1 MDEYLYVIFFFIS
14 LLILHYF
21 LRHLF
26 FEYITKIDKKG
37 IRKDTDDFYSSYFKD
52 SQNKKNRQLINN
64 IAFLRKGLFSSIY
77 DGDEKVLE
85 LNKISD
91 GDTILSLNNNDC
103 NFEIYLMQK
112 LIQKK
117 KNVKIVICKTN
128 IFEIEKCS
136 SLINKLGFQ
145 NSMETVYIDD
155 IKKISSNLQE
165 LYPQKFQRIIL
176 KENIGFTD
184 DRKLIF
190 NLLKLL
196 LADKMSFIFLKTLTF
211 NPVDSETHRNFVF
224 DKQTKIIDFWNYN
237 FSTNQSI
244 INDFIDSGYE
254 VKYNS
259 VNVLFLSIFYNPRDV
274 INLLKLYFIELDL
287 GLCDIFDWLGVYTL
301 NLLYTKA
308 YA

>member
-1 MDEYLYVIFFFIS
+1 MDEYLYIIYFIIS

-85 LNKISD
+85 LNKIGD

-117 KNVKIVICKTN
+117 KNIKIVICKTN

-155 IKKISSNLQE
+155 IKKIASNLQE
-165 LYPQKFQRIIL
+165 LYPQRFQRIIL

-190 NLLKLL
+190 NLLKSL

-211 NPVDSETHRNFVF
+211 NPVDSETHKNFVLE
-224 DKQTKIIDFWNYN
+224 KQTKIIDFWNYN

-254 VKYNS
+254 INYKS
-259 VNVLFLSIFYNPRDV
+259 VNILFLSIFYNPRDV

>member
-1 MDEYLYVIFFFIS
+1 MDEYLYIIYFIIS
-14 LLILHYF
+14 LIIIHYF

-26 FEYITKIDKKG
+26 FEYITKLDKKG
-37 IRKDTDDFYSSYFKD
+37 IRKDTDNFYNSYYKD
-52 SQNKKNRQLINN
+52 SHNKKDRQLINN
-64 IAFLRKGLFSSIY
+64 IAFLRKGLFSSVY

-112 LIQKK
+112 LIQKR

-145 NSMETVYIDD
+145 NSMETIYIDD
-155 IKKISSNLQE
+155 IKKISSKLQE

-211 NPVDSETHRNFVF
+211 NPVNTETHKNFVLE
-224 DKQTKIIDFWNYN
+224 KQTKIIDFWNYN

-254 VKYNS
+254 INYKS
-259 VNVLFLSIFYNPRDV
+259 VNILFLSIFYNPRDV

>member
-155 IKKISSNLQE
+155 IKKIVSNLQE